1 MINLLSDD
9 KKAEIRAGR
18 VNVVIVNY
26 IIMLFIAMLVLAAV
40 VGGTFVT
47 ITISHANAA
56 SRVEDNNQTAMQY
69 QDDEQAAK
77 QYRENLTTAKQI
89 LDKEINYSSLIYK
102 ISNTIPSRVV
112 LGELS
117 LDAATIGQPATITA
131 HAKNRRDA
139 LRLKT
144 SFEKETDLFSN
155 VYLVQIEQAETPT
168 VRGYPYNITMALTV
182 NKGALQ

>member
-26 IIMLFIAMLVLAAV
+26 IVMLTVALLVLAAV
-40 VGGTFVT
+40 VGGTFIT
-47 ITISHANAA
+47 LTISHANAT
-56 SRVEDNNQTAMQY
+56 SRVEDNNQTARQY
-69 QDDEQAAK
+69 QDDEQTAK
-77 QYRENLTTAKQI
+77 QYRENLATAKQI

-102 ISNTIPSRVV
+102 ISKAIPSNVV

-117 LDAATIGQPATITA
+117 LDAATIGQPTTITA
-131 HAKNRRDA
+131 HAKNRRGA
-139 LRLKT
+139 LQLKT
-144 SFEKETDLFSN
+144 SFEEKTDLFSN
-155 VYLVQIEQAETPT
+155 VYLTQIEQAETPT
-168 VRGYPYNITMALTV
+168 VEGYPYNITMALTI